1 MLERCCMVYFCLD
14 GWGVLYE
21 ELDWGDLFEEEVD
34 EEDDVLE
41 DFGGDI
47 GGSFENNSC
56 ILIIFLWNNSYR

>member
-1 MLERCCMVYFCLD
+1 MVYFCLD

-21 ELDWGDLFEEEVD
+21 ELDCGDLFEEEVD

-47 GGSFENNSC
+47 GGSFENNSYR
-56 ILIIFLWNNSYR
+56 LIIFV